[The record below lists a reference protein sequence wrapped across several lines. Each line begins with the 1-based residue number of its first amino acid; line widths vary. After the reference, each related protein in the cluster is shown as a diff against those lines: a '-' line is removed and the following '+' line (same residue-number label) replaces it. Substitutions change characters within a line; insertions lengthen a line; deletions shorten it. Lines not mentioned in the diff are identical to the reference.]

1 MNKIHNYPYIRLS
14 TKYRIIWSGGTI
26 MNQNAQVYQ
35 NTNNRPKILLRENVK
50 TEYPIGH
57 S

>member
-1 MNKIHNYPYIRLS
+1 MNKIHNYQYIRLS

-26 MNQNAQVYQ
+26 MDQNAQVYQ